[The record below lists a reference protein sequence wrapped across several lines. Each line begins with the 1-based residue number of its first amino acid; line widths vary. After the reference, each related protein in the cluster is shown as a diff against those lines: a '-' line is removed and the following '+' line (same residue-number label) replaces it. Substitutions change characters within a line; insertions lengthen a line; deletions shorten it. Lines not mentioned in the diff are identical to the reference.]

1 MPQDSPIVFTRLS
14 DGTLLRRD
22 AEGNF
27 RPVASETDLEALSH
41 LTDDEIEAMAA
52 SDPDHP
58 ALDDRF
64 WREADRRSESA
75 TVALDPDVAT
85 FFRAGGE
92 RYEERVNAVL
102 RRYVEARKR
111 ARS

>member
-1 MPQDSPIVFTRLS
+1 MAHDSTIVFTRLA

-22 AEGNF
+22 PDGNF
-27 RPVASETDLEALSH
+27 RPIASETDLEAVSH
-41 LTDDEIEAMAA
+41 LTDDVIETMAA

-64 WREADRRSESA
+64 WREVDRRDESA
-75 TVALDPDVAT
+75 NVALDPDVAT
-85 FFRAGGE
+85 FFREGGG

-102 RRYVEARKR
+102 RGYIEAQKR

>member
-1 MPQDSPIVFTRLS
+1 MPHDSSIAFARLA

-22 AEGNF
+22 PEGNF

-41 LTDDEIEAMAA
+41 LTEDVIEAMAA

-64 WREADRRSESA
+64 WRDVDRRDESP

-85 FFRAGGE
+85 FFREGGE

-102 RRYVEARKR
+102 RRYIERRKR